1 MRIIWTDHAIDDV
14 TAIRE
19 YLLENESPLFVERVT
34 AQILDEV
41 ASLSTWPSKGVFISE
56 LEDLQLVNYRQLLA
70 GQHRIIIERD
80 PRDICYIHIVAHT
93 TRDLGALIRR
103 RLGAA

>member
-19 YLLENESPLFVERVT
+19 YLLENESPAFVERVT

-41 ASLSTWPSKGVFISE
+41 ASLSTWPNKGVFVPE

-70 GQHRIIIERD
+70 GQHRIIVERG
-80 PRDICYIHIVAHT
+80 PRDTCYVHIVAHT
-93 TRDLGALIRR
+93 TRNLAALIRR
-103 RLGAA
+103 RVGIA